1 MPKFEVLIRQ
11 SASWMSIALLS
22 LGLRS
27 TCFAQASSA
36 SLSVSVV
43 DTSAAL
49 VEKAEVVVR
58 NVDTNQEQ
66 HAASGSTGMSTFSYL
81 RPGHYALVVSKQG
94 FADVSVRGITLN
106 VGDVKRLELVLKVG
120 STSQTIN
127 VDGSGLTIN
136 TTDASVSTVIDSKFV
151 ENTPLNGRSFQS
163 LILLTPGSV
172 TNTPQQAASIG
183 NSGEFSINGQRT
195 ESNYYTVDGVSAN
208 VGIAVGVGGGGTS
221 GSLPVS
227 TALGTTQALV
237 SVDALQEFRVESST
251 YSAEY
256 GRNPGGQF
264 SMVTR
269 SGTNDFH
276 GSAFEYFRNDA
287 LDANNWFNDNT
298 DPITRKTAE
307 RQNDFGG
314 TLGGPIR
321 LGKLYKGTNK
331 SFFFFSYE
339 GLRLLQPVAAS
350 LNAVP
355 DAALRQSA
363 VGLMQNILN
372 AFPKPTASTDL
383 TPGLAAF
390 VGGWSNPSQEDAT
403 SMRFDDSLGSK
414 DHVFFRFSHTPSNSS
429 TRGTSTNSSPSV
441 ISTSQYSTNTYTFG
455 NTLALTRWL
464 TTESRLNFSSNDVT
478 TRETNDNFGGA
489 VPVDL
494 AALEGITTDS
504 QSQVALVTGGYSPTL
519 IQLYATSHQRQWN
532 FVQTLNA
539 QRGRHTIKLGVDWRR
554 VTPFADVGSPSV
566 AYYFYSPATA
576 ASNSVDIGV
585 GSSSKKFY
593 PVYDNFSA
601 FIQDEWRLNQRL
613 SLSGGLRWDVNPA
626 PGVTQGLMPYTVK
639 GLSDLSTMTLAPQG
653 TRLWNTAWYNL
664 APRLGLAYTANTTP
678 AHLTVLRAGAGVF
691 FDTGQ
696 QVGSAGFAGV
706 GLSARNYFG
715 SLLGIAASF
724 PASVTEETPAINP
737 PTPPYSTVYTNPAS
751 LQVPY
756 TYQWNVSLEQ
766 ALGTLQ
772 SLTISYVG
780 SNGRKLLAE
789 KELSVSGFN
798 PSFTTLVV
806 YTNGLTSN
814 YNALQVQ
821 FKRQISHGLQ
831 ALGSYTWSHAL
842 DYGSYNTDF
851 PYQYGNSDFDVRHNA
866 TGALSYDIDGLGG
879 KSWPHILSSG
889 WGIDARLT
897 ARTGF
902 PVTLEGNSYFDPVT
916 QELYFGG
923 VDRVPNVPLYVSG
936 TTIYGKQRINPLAF
950 TVPAD
955 SVVGN
960 APRNFVT
967 GFGAVQTDVA
977 LRRSFREFWR
987 LNGQFRIEAFNL
999 MNHPNFGIIGS
1010 TCAYTPGA
1018 CTNVQFGQATA
1029 TLSQSLGGL
1038 SPIYQMGGPR
1048 SLQASLRF
1056 NF

>member
-1 MPKFEVLIRQ
+1 MSRQIHAVYLKCLFSPVLLL
-11 SASWMSIALLS
+11 AIALPA
-22 LGLRS
+22 LGQS
-27 TCFAQASSA
+27 TATVTGIVQ
-36 SLSVSVV
+36 
-43 DTSAAL
+43 DTSDARIPHANVKLINTQTGTESTSQTNNAGDFAL
-49 VEKAEVVVR
+49 P
-58 NVDTNQEQ
+58 NV
-66 HAASGSTGMSTFSYL
+66 M
-81 RPGHYALVVSKQG
+81 PGHYTLQIERDG
-94 FADVSVRGITLN
+94 FDTTQLTGITLN
-106 VGDVKRLELVLKVG
+106 VGDNKSVIIRMKVG
-120 STSQTIN
+120 SKNETVT
-127 VDGSGLTIN
+127 VDGRGLTIN
-136 TTDASVSTVIDSKFV
+136 TTDASVSTVIDRKFV

-208 VGIAVGVGGGGTS
+208 AGIAVGVGGGGTS
-221 GSLPVS
+221 GSLPAS

-269 SGTNDFH
+269 SGANDLH
-276 GSAFEYFRNDA
+276 GSLFDYFRNDA

-298 DPITRKTAE
+298 DPITRRTAE
-307 RQNDFGG
+307 HQNDFGG

-321 LGKLYKGTNK
+321 LGKLYNGTNK
-331 SFFFFSYE
+331 SFFFVSYE
-339 GLRLLQPVAAS
+339 GLRLLEPVAAS
-350 LNAVP
+350 INPVP

-363 VGLMQNILN
+363 VGLMQNVLN
-372 AFPKPTASTDL
+372 AFPKPTMSTDL

-390 VGGWSNPSQEDAT
+390 VGSWSNPSQEDAT
-403 SMRFDDSLGSK
+403 SIRVDHSLGSR
-414 DHVFFRFSHTPSNSS
+414 DHLFFRFSDTPSNSS

-441 ISTSQYSTNTYTFG
+441 VSTYQYATKTYTFG
-455 NTLALTRWL
+455 NTFVLKPWL
-464 TTESRLNFSSNDVT
+464 TTETRLNFSSNNVT
-478 TRETNDNFGGA
+478 AHETNDNFGGA

-494 AALEGITTDS
+494 AALEGISTDS
-504 QSQVALVTGGYSPTL
+504 QSQVALVIGGYDPTL
-519 IQLYATSHQRQWN
+519 IQLYATSQQQQWN
-532 FVQTLNA
+532 VVQTLIA
-539 QRGRHTIKLGVDWRR
+539 QRGRHTIKVGIDWRR
-554 VTPFADVGSPSV
+554 VAPFANVGSPSA
-566 AYYFYSPATA
+566 AYYFYSPTTA
-576 ASNSVDIGV
+576 ANNSVDIGL
-585 GSSSKKFY
+585 GESSAKFY
-593 PVYDNFSA
+593 PVYMNFSV
-601 FIQDEWRLNQRL
+601 FVQDEWRISQRL
-613 SLSGGLRWDVNPA
+613 SLSGGIRWDVNPA
-626 PGVTQGLMPYTVK
+626 PGVRQGLMPYTVK
-639 GLSDLSTMTLAPQG
+639 GLSNLSTMTLAPQG
-653 TRLWNTAWYNL
+653 TPLWSTAWYNF
-664 APRLGLAYTANTTP
+664 APRLGVAYTLDTVP

-696 QVGSAGFAGV
+696 QVGSAGYSGV

-715 SLLGIAASF
+715 SEFGTTAAF
-724 PASVTEETPAINP
+724 PAPVSEVTPAINP
-737 PTPPYSTVYTNPAS
+737 PTPTYSTVYTNPAN

-766 ALGTLQ
+766 ALGNLQ
-772 SLTISYVG
+772 SLTMSYVG
-780 SNGRKLLAE
+780 SNGRKLLQE
-789 KELSVSGFN
+789 TELSVGALN
-798 PSFTTLVV
+798 PSFSSLVV

-821 FKRQISHGLQ
+821 FKRQVSHGLQ
-831 ALGSYTWSHAL
+831 ALASYTWSHSL

-866 TGALSYDIDGLGG
+866 TGALSYDIGGLKG
-879 KSWPHILSSG
+879 KSWQHMLSSG
-889 WGIDARLT
+889 WGLDGRFT

-902 PVTLEGNSYFDPVT
+902 PVTLEGNSSFDPVT

-923 VDRVPNVPLYVSG
+923 LDRVPNVPVYISG

-955 SVVGN
+955 GVVGN

-967 GFGAVQTDVA
+967 GFGAVQTDLAV
-977 LRRSFREFWR
+977 RRSFSIFER

-999 MNHPNFGIIGS
+999 LNHPNFGIIGS
-1010 TCAYTPGA
+1010 TCSYSEGP

-1048 SLQASLRF
+1048 SLQASLRLSF
-1056 NF
+1056 